1 MIAPLRQPKTDR
13 PAALALL
20 GISIIL
26 FGILSYGWQAFFSNM
41 GTLSSVVLGLVISA
55 IALALA
61 YAIATERVQQPHL
74 RTTAAAYFFVL
85 FNISA
90 LGTTNAMFVMFQSS
104 NIFREQ
110 IENGKTAVALLNEVA
125 STKLATPEVERFESQ
140 VMSAWAN
147 LKAEIENPV
156 LCGQGD
162 RAQLRAAELQ
172 NLLPEFRTL
181 RTNGGCEKNSLLVA
195 AYDKQIREILNR
207 NPLRLQ
213 SQDLVSIRSKIQGH
227 CSELADRLKLAEAE
241 LSGTYRIA
249 HMKATLYSIASEYS
263 ELRQQLNAKK
273 NVPANELPLLLDT
286 STVSALGDIG
296 QIIPFL
302 FSRLSEVST
311 YIYVI
316 LALVLDLTMIAAFAR
331 VIRSSDD
338 PRQRVLASAPRQ
350 I

>member
-1 MIAPLRQPKTDR
+1 MISPVRQPKTDR

-20 GISIIL
+20 GISIIV
-26 FGILSYGWQAFFSNM
+26 FGILSYGWQAFFSGM
-41 GTLSSVVLGLVISA
+41 GRVSSVALGIIA
-55 IALALA
+55 ATIALALA
-61 YAIATERVQQPHL
+61 YAIATERVQQPHI

-90 LGTTNAMFVMFQSS
+90 LGTTNALFVMFQSS

-110 IENGKTAVALLNEVA
+110 IENAKTAVAQLNEVA
-125 STKLATPEVERFESQ
+125 FTKLATPEFEQFESQ

-156 LCGQGD
+156 LCGQGE

-181 RTNGGCEKNSLLVA
+181 RTNGGCDRNNLLIA
-195 AYDKQIREILNR
+195 SYEKQIRELLNR
-207 NPLRLQ
+207 SALRLQ
-213 SQDLVSIRSKIQGH
+213 SQDLVAIRSKIHTH
-227 CSELADRLKLAEAE
+227 CGDLTERLKNAEAQ
-241 LSGTYRIA
+241 LSGTYQIPE
-249 HMKATLYSIASEYS
+249 MKATLYAIASEYS
-263 ELRQQLNAKK
+263 ELRQLLNAKRD
-273 NVPANELPLLLDT
+273 VPAKELPLLLDT

-296 QIIPFL
+296 QIVPFVL
-302 FSRLSEVST
+302 SRAAEVST

-316 LALVLDLTMIAAFAR
+316 VSLVLDLTMIAAFIR
-331 VIRSSDD
+331 VIRTSDD